1 MSSSRTTTFNETRL
15 STVVVCAIT
24 SNLRRAQAPGNVVLR
39 AGEAGL
45 PKESVVN
52 VTQINAIDRDY
63 FLDPIGA
70 VSAEKLDEILQG
82 VWFLLEPSS

>member
-1 MSSSRTTTFNETRL
+1 MSSSRTTPSTRL
-15 STVVVCAIT
+15 GSALSWFVPS